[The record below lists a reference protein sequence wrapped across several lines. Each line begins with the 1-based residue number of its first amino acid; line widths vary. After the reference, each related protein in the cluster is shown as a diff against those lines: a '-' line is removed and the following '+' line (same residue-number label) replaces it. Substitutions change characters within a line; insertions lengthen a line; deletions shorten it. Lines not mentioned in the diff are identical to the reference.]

1 MARPL
6 ATGGSLCVLIVLA
19 CYHGREDGGVMG
31 TGGDGTAGDDG
42 GDGSDDGDGDGD
54 DGDGGGTGGAD
65 GSDDGGDGSDGDGTG
80 TGDGGG
86 TGSGD
91 DGGTETGDGGSEADQ
106 MCERWNQDRADR
118 SEGSWSGNVGS
129 CAPGDISAQGRENA
143 LRIMNL
149 YRFLAD
155 LPPVDTSATRNQLA
169 QACALL
175 MHANGSLSHSPPQS
189 WSCWS
194 SDGAEGAGSSNIAGA
209 PGVAAVDMY
218 MVDPGNPT
226 TMGHRRWIL
235 SNSIGP
241 TGLGSTSE
249 YSCMWTLD
257 GSGDAGK
264 AWTAWPPPGPFPF
277 GAVQPS
283 WQSIDETGWTVQS
296 DDVDLSGA
304 QVSVTANGQ
313 PRAVSVTNL
322 QGGYGSDF
330 AISFIPQGWQTQA
343 GTTYSVE
350 VSGVSPPIAYEV
362 EVVDCG

>member
-1 MARPL
+1 MPRRL
-6 ATGGSLCVLIVLA
+6 ATCGSLFAALVLA
-19 CYHGREDGGVMG
+19 CYHGREDGGVIGGGGDG
-31 TGGDGTAGDDG
+31 TGGDDGDNGDGGDDG
-42 GDGSDDGDGDGD
+42 GDGG
-54 DGDGGGTGGAD
+54 GGGTGDSG
-65 GSDDGGDGSDGDGTG
+65 DDGGDGDNGDGGGTG
-80 TGDGGG
+80 TGDGGDTG
-86 TGSGD
+86 TDD
-91 DGGTETGDGGSEADQ
+91 DGGTATGDGGDSGAADQ
-106 MCERWNQDRADR
+106 MCERWNQDRADM
-118 SEGSWSGNVGS
+118 SEGSWSGSVGS
-129 CAPGDISAQGRENA
+129 CNPGDISAQGRENA

-194 SDGAEGAGSSNIAGA
+194 ADGAEGAGSSNIAGA
-209 PGVAAVDMY
+209 PGVAAVDLY

-257 GSGDAGK
+257 GSGNAGK
-264 AWTAWPPPGPFPF
+264 TWTAWPPPGPFPL
-277 GAVQPS
+277 GAVEPS

-296 DDVDLSGA
+296 DDIDLSGA
-304 QVSVTANGQ
+304 QVSVTASGQ
-313 PRAVSVTNL
+313 QRSVSVTTL
-322 QGGYGSDF
+322 QGGYGSES

-343 GTTYSVE
+343 GTTYAVQITGISQ
-350 VSGVSPPIAYEV
+350 PIDYEI